1 MVIISQRLKKIAN
14 KILPN
19 SKLADIGSDHA
30 LLPTYLAQKNIIQ
43 MAVAGEVNKGPYEAA
58 KKQVENSNLQHMIQV
73 RLGNGLEV
81 LDKEE
86 VDTIVI
92 AGMGGG
98 LITDI
103 LNHSYDY
110 TGVKRLVLQP
120 NVAEDKVRR
129 WCIQNHWQLIEEDIL
144 EEDRKIYEILVAERS
159 ENAYEESNEQ
169 IFSEEMYEWNCD
181 CHIQLTRKLKIL
193 MGPHLLNNPSPVFIK
208 KWNREIAKR
217 EKVIE
222 QLSQSNLEEAVH
234 KKSEFSAEVDQLKE
248 VLKCL
253 QRDKQ

>member
-1 MVIISQRLKKIAN
+1 MIILSQRLKKIAD

-30 LLPTYLAQKNIIQ
+30 LLPTYLAQKNRIQ
-43 MAVAGEVNKGPYEAA
+43 WAVAGEVNKGPYEAA
-58 KKQVENSNLQHMIQV
+58 KKQVESSNLQDMIKV

-98 LITDI
+98 LIANI
-103 LNHSYDY
+103 LNQPFDY
-110 TGVKRLVLQP
+110 TGVNRLVLQP

-129 WCIQNHWQLIEEDIL
+129 WCIDHNWHLIEEDIL

-159 ENAYEESNEQ
+159 EDAYRYNQQ
-169 IFSEEMYEWNCD
+169 IFSDEMYKMD

-193 MGPHLLNNPSPVFIK
+193 MGPHLLNNASLVFIK
-208 KWNREIAKR
+208 KWNMEIAKR

-222 QLSQSNLEEAVH
+222 QLSQSNLHDAV
-234 KKSEFSAEVDQLKE
+234 KKKRVFSEEVDQLKE

-253 QRDKQ
+253 QKDKQ

>member
-1 MVIISQRLKKIAN
+1 MVIISKRLKRIAD
-14 KILPN
+14 KILPD

-30 LLPTYLAQKNIIQ
+30 LLPTYLAQKNQIQ
-43 MAVAGEVNKGPYEAA
+43 LAIAGEVNKGPYEAA
-58 KKQVENSNLQHMIQV
+58 KKQVENSNLQHKIKV

-98 LITDI
+98 LITNI
-103 LNHSYDY
+103 LNQPFDY
-110 TGVKRLVLQP
+110 TGVNRLVLQP

-129 WCIQNHWQLIEEDIL
+129 WCIENQWKLIEEDIL

-159 ENAYEESNEQ
+159 EEAYEFNQQ
-169 IFSEEMYEWNCD
+169 IFANVMHRLD
-181 CHIQLTRKLKIL
+181 CNIQLTRKLKIL
-193 MGPHLLNNPSPVFIK
+193 MGPHLINRPTAVFIK
-208 KWNREIAKR
+208 KWNMEIAKR

-222 QLSQSNLEEAVH
+222 QLSQSNLEEAVQ
-234 KKSEFSAEVDQLKE
+234 KKHEFSLEVEQLKE